1 MEWGVLIVVLGALF
15 FAFLVLQATAAARH
29 WDRVIAAGDAAALE
43 EALTKAMDSWRDE
56 KAPKGMAAA
65 EWQGLRSVTLMAADR
80 DRCRVAL
87 LANPELEIV
96 DHRHEETTTAIEVG
110 RRIAARTVER
120 LLYEIP
126 HVRFREVQVDVHERV
141 ATADGSW
148 EPRCVLT
155 TRATREAAAVAPW
168 DEPAAAEVLGAWDT
182 REEVEGEP
190 VDPEDGAVIAA
201 ERPGT
206 VLSTES
212 VA

>member
-1 MEWGVLIVVLGALF
+1 MEWGVLIVLLVGLF
-15 FAFLVLQATAAARH
+15 FAFVVLQATLASRH

-43 EALTKAMDSWRDE
+43 EALTGAMDSWRDE
-56 KAPKGMAAA
+56 KAPKGTAAA
-65 EWQGLRSVTLMAADR
+65 EWQGLRSVTLIAADR

-87 LANPELEIV
+87 LADPEVEVV
-96 DHRHEETTTAIEVG
+96 DHRHEETVGALEVG

-168 DEPAAAEVLGAWDT
+168 EEPDAAEVLAAWET
-182 REEVEGEP
+182 REEAGGEP
-190 VDPEDGAVIAA
+190 VDPESGALIAA
-201 ERPGT
+201 DRPGT
-206 VLSTES
+206 VLSAEG
-212 VA
+212 AA